1 VIDDESEASVAF
13 KELIRKGRIFV
24 GQKLN
29 LVNQSACDSNLQLNY
44 NGFYPAHYK
53 AKLGIAKK
61 PMILRNLKAL
71 KAHSI
76 ESGVSMIDFI
86 VIRRYPLY
94 QIEVD
99 DDQRKA
105 RHFGEGDLKET
116 TVKAI

>member
-1 VIDDESEASVAF
+1 
-13 KELIRKGRIFV
+13 
-24 GQKLN
+24 
-29 LVNQSACDSNLQLNY
+29 
-44 NGFYPAHYK
+44 
-53 AKLGIAKK
+53 
-61 PMILRNLKAL
+61 
-71 KAHSI
+71 
-76 ESGVSMIDFI
+76 MIDFI